1 MDAKPLSIG
10 KILSERQRFIVPIY
24 QRTYAW
30 NQRELEPL
38 VDQIEAK
45 ADELLK
51 TNKVAFS
58 HYMGAL
64 LLIPDSDPVFGRIQA
79 FNVVDGQQRLT
90 TFHLCFAALRDVA
103 ACYGFDDIA
112 RQISDLIVHSDDTPM
127 QDRATE
133 RYKLEPTTYDRV
145 LFRHIID
152 LDRLALR
159 KKYPDH
165 FYKNGNIK
173 STAPGPLWAYW
184 YFWEQ
189 ADEYIREGVWLTD
202 STKYDRAA
210 MHKRL
215 LAISTVLFEHFRLIV
230 ITLAADDD
238 AQVIFETLN
247 SGGKPLAAMDL
258 VRNDV
263 FHRANRR
270 GEDQAALLEEH
281 WSEFEQPFWKQ
292 EQTQGRIKKPRID
305 FFLGH
310 VLAAERGAVIS
321 LGELFSEYKAF
332 VVASAFQSTADE
344 LRALIKYAPAYR
356 QLAEPSSTGELSK
369 LSRRLNTFDLSTAYP
384 LVLVIAQSD
393 ADDETKARLYDLIGS
408 YVIRRAICYL
418 TPKNYNNLFVEV
430 GAYLKAHGVNEDAFF
445 TVMESKKAADTSRF
459 PSDAEFASAIRNRP
473 QYGWIPQHRLKLI
486 LEELEFAMR
495 DRFNIEGTLQDGL
508 TIEHIM
514 PQNWSMHWPLA
525 SGVSAPMDLVTGV
538 DEAMRSEIEARQR
551 VIQTLPNLTLL
562 TPPANSSASNLSF
575 ESKRIRLRESLL
587 KTNIEIASEAVWDER
602 AIMRR
607 GEALAAAAVALWP
620 SPRPTPAIIAGP
632 KAIHTDAGMPPI
644 ASVSRAVS

>member
-38 VDQIEAK
+38 VDQIEGK
-45 ADELLK
+45 ADELLN
-51 TNKVAFS
+51 TGKVAFS

-90 TFHLCFAALRDVA
+90 TFHLCFAALRAVA
-103 ACYGFDDIA
+103 HEFGFESVA
-112 RQISDLIVHSDDTPM
+112 RQLSDLIVHSDETPM
-127 QDRATE
+127 QDRKTE

-152 LDRLALR
+152 LDRPALR
-159 KKYPDH
+159 SKYPDH
-165 FYKNGNIK
+165 FFKNGKIRN
-173 STAPGPLWAYW
+173 TAPGPLWAYW
-184 YFWEQ
+184 YFWDQ
-189 ADEYIREGVWLTD
+189 AEDYITEGRKLP
-202 STKYDRAA
+202 DRADYDTTVLQQ
-210 MHKRL
+210 RL
-215 LAISTVLFEHFRLIV
+215 LALSTVLFEHFRLIV

-263 FHRANRR
+263 FHRANRLR
-270 GEDQAALLEEH
+270 EDQGTLLEEH

-321 LGELFSEYKAF
+321 LQELFSEYKAF
-332 VVASAFQSTADE
+332 VVASQFESTAHE
-344 LRALIKYAPAYR
+344 LRALTKYAPAYR
-356 QLAEPSSTGELSK
+356 QLAEPSANGDLSK
-369 LSRRLNTFDLSTAYP
+369 VSRRLNTFDLSTAYP
-384 LVLVIAQSD
+384 LVLVIAQSGVED
-393 ADDETKARLYDLIGS
+393 AIKARLYDLIGS
-408 YVIRRAICYL
+408 YIIRRAVCYL
-418 TPKNYNNLFVEV
+418 SPKNYNNLFVEV
-430 GAYLKAHGVNEDAFF
+430 AAYLKVHGVSEDSFF
-445 TVMESKKAADTSRF
+445 AVMDAKKNAETSRF
-459 PSDAEFASAIRNRP
+459 PSDAEFAAAIRTRP

-495 DRFNIEGTLQDGL
+495 DKFNIHGTLQDGL
-508 TIEHIM
+508 TIEHAM
-514 PQNWSMHWPLA
+514 PQTWTTYWPLA
-525 SGVSAPMDLVTGV
+525 SGTMCPADFVSGLDDA
-538 DEAMRSEIEARQR
+538 ARQEAEVR
-551 VIQTLPNLTLL
+551 NAVVQTLPNLTLL
-562 TPPANSSASNLSF
+562 TPPANSSASNLGF
-575 ESKRIRLRESLL
+575 EAKRLRLNDSLL
-587 KTNIEIASEAVWDER
+587 KINVAIAEEPVWDEAAIARR
-602 AIMRR
+602 ADAM
-607 GEALAAAAVALWP
+607 AAAAVALWP
-620 SPRPTPAIIAGP
+620 APKPPSSLTDTARPPLG
-632 KAIHTDAGMPPI
+632 
-644 ASVSRAVS
+644 

>member
-38 VDQIEAK
+38 VEQIEGK

-103 ACYGFDDIA
+103 KTYGFEAVA

-133 RYKLEPTTYDRV
+133 RYKLEPTTYDRI

-152 LDRLALR
+152 LDRPALR
-159 KKYPDH
+159 KKYPEH
-165 FYKNGNIK
+165 FFKNGNIRN
-173 STAPGPLWAYW
+173 TAPGPLWAYW
-184 YFWEQ
+184 YFWEE
-189 ADEYIREGVWLTD
+189 ADDYIREGVRLA
-202 STKYDRAA
+202 DRTQHDQG
-210 MHKRL
+210 MLQKRL
-215 LAISTVLFEHFRLIV
+215 LALSTVLFEHFRLIV

-270 GEDQAALLEEH
+270 NEDQSALLEEH

-292 EQTQGRIKKPRID
+292 EQTQGRMKKPRID

-332 VVASAFQSTADE
+332 VAASGFESTADE
-344 LRALIKYAPAYR
+344 LRALTKYAPAYR
-356 QLAEPSSTGELSK
+356 QLAEPSPTGELSK

-384 LVLVIAQSD
+384 LVLIIAQSE

-418 TPKNYNNLFVEV
+418 TAKNYNNLFVEV
-430 GAYLKAHGVNEDAFF
+430 AAYLKVHGVTEDAYYA
-445 TVMESKKAADTSRF
+445 VMESKKSSDTSRF
-459 PSDAEFASAIRNRP
+459 PSDAEFASAIRTRP

-495 DRFNIEGTLQDGL
+495 DRFNIQGTLQDGL

-514 PQNWSMHWPLA
+514 PQNWPMYWPLP
-525 SGVSAPMDLVTGV
+525 SGTVAPADFVTAV
-538 DEAMRSEIEARQR
+538 DDATRSEIEVRQA
-551 VIQTLPNLTLL
+551 VVQTLPNLTLL
-562 TPPANSSASNLSF
+562 TPPANSSASNLNF
-575 ESKRIRLRESLL
+575 EAKRVRLHDSLL
-587 KTNIEIASEAVWDER
+587 KTNIAIASEAVWDEA
-602 AIMRR
+602 AIARR
-607 GEALAAAAVALWP
+607 GDALATAAVALWP
-620 SPRPTPAIIAGP
+620 SPQPSTTADV
-632 KAIHTDAGMPPI
+632 T
-644 ASVSRAVS
+644 SVLEAMAH

>member
-10 KILSERQRFIVPIY
+10 KIVSERQRFIVPIY

-38 VDQIEAK
+38 VEQIEGK

-51 TNKVAFS
+51 TGKVAFS

-64 LLIPDSDPVFGRIQA
+64 LLIPDSDPVFGKIQA

-103 ACYGFDDIA
+103 KEFGFPDVA
-112 RQISDLIVHSDDTPM
+112 RQLSDLIVHSDDTPM

-133 RYKLEPTTYDRV
+133 RYKLEPTTYDRA

-152 LDRLALR
+152 LDRATLR
-159 KKYPDH
+159 QKYPDH
-165 FYKNGNIK
+165 FFKNGKIRN
-173 STAPGPLWAYW
+173 TAPGPLWAYW
-184 YFWEQ
+184 YFWDQ
-189 ADEYIREGVWLTD
+189 AEDYITEGRRLPDRKEYDHAVL
-202 STKYDRAA
+202 
-210 MHKRL
+210 HQRL
-215 LAISTVLFEHFRLIV
+215 LALSTVLFEHFRLIV

-270 GEDQAALLEEH
+270 NEDQGALLEEH

-310 VLAAERGAVIS
+310 VLAAERGVVIS

-332 VVASAFQSTADE
+332 VAARAFESTAAE
-344 LRALIKYAPAYR
+344 LGALTKYAPAYR
-356 QLAEPSSTGELSK
+356 QLAEPSVTGELSK

-393 ADDETKARLYDLIGS
+393 ADDATKARLYDLVGS
-408 YVIRRAICYL
+408 YIVRRAICYL
-418 TPKNYNNLFVEV
+418 SPKNYNNLFVEV
-430 GAYLKAHGVNEDAFF
+430 AAFMKKNGITEDAFA
-445 TVMESKKAADTSRF
+445 TVMDAKKGADTSRF
-459 PSDAEFASAIRNRP
+459 PTDDEFAAAIRSRP

-495 DRFNIEGTLQDGL
+495 DKFNIHGTLQDGL
-508 TIEHIM
+508 TIEHVM
-514 PQNWSMHWPLA
+514 PQTWTTNWPLP
-525 SGVSAPMDLVTGV
+525 SGAVVPADFISGV
-538 DEAMRSEIEARQR
+538 DEAVRLEIEARKA
-551 VIQTLPNLTLL
+551 VVQTLPNLTLL
-562 TPPANSSASNLSF
+562 TPPANSSASNSDF
-575 ESKRIRLRESLL
+575 ETKRVRLHDSLL
-587 KTNIEIASEAVWDER
+587 KTNIAIAAEPVWNEQAIARR
-602 AIMRR
+602 ADVM
-607 GEALAAAAVALWP
+607 AAAAIALWP
-620 SPRPTPAIIAGP
+620 SPSTPTANADG
-632 KAIHTDAGMPPI
+632 
-644 ASVSRAVS
+644 